1 VLQKK
6 LALVIFPGMLLLSAC
21 ADLNAV
27 SVEDSCSWVRP
38 IIVSE
43 YDLGEASDELLTRI
57 LIHNELWEINCTK

>member
-1 VLQKK
+1 
-6 LALVIFPGMLLLSAC
+6 MLLLSAC